1 MVEAVVHKAT
11 KALYAF
17 KTIFFFFLIEKELC
31 VGSSEGNGWEYEKS
45 GTGYDKVQQ
54 GYILAVSPS

>member
-1 MVEAVVHKAT
+1 MVEAVVHMAI

-17 KTIFFFFLIEKELC
+17 KTFFFLIEKELC

-45 GTGYDKVQQ
+45 GTGYDKV
-54 GYILAVSPS
+54 

>member
-1 MVEAVVHKAT
+1 MVEAAVHKAT

-17 KTIFFFFLIEKELC
+17 KTIFFLIEKELC

>member
-1 MVEAVVHKAT
+1 MVEAVVHMAI

-17 KTIFFFFLIEKELC
+17 KTFFFFFLIEKELC

-45 GTGYDKVQQ
+45 GTGYDKV
-54 GYILAVSPS
+54 